1 MTGWRVIRRSCLARA
16 GVAALILLVMAVV
29 PAQPAPAQTPAQLSV
44 FVKNQP
50 FTGVSTLQA
59 GHLFLELGPLLRG
72 LGMGCA
78 VDGGVLV
85 IQAGQPANLPAAG
98 SVPTTF
104 SYAGKSLEP
113 VFVVPNGVYCVELYD
128 ITQLLGV
135 TYQYNRLSGI
145 LDVYTAPV
153 VPAPITTATTVPAPT
168 GSWNQND
175 NATGP
180 GNYDQYFTF
189 RDLQVQYDWDYS
201 GGYGG
206 YYPLYPPSAVPYAYD
221 TGYRRFRGG
230 HVTGSLL
237 NDYWKT
243 ARNIQVEVSAGG
255 TTSSFTIPLATPG
268 DYTGFSSPNFVT
280 GYDVMIGAPR
290 LRVTSVEWD
299 H

>member
-1 MTGWRVIRRSCLARA
+1 MTDWRLIRGRYVARA
-16 GVAALILLVMAVV
+16 GVAALVGLVMAAALVRPSAAENPV
-29 PAQPAPAQTPAQLSV
+29 QLSI

-50 FTGVSTLQA
+50 FAGVSTLQA

-72 LGMGCA
+72 LGLGCA
-78 VDGGVLV
+78 VEGGVLLV
-85 IQAGQPANLPAAG
+85 QSGQALNLPAAS
-98 SVPTTF
+98 SVPATF
-104 SYAGKSLEP
+104 SYGSKSLNP
-113 VFVVPNGVYCVELYD
+113 DFVVHNGTYCVELYD

-145 LDVYTAPV
+145 MDLYTAPAP
-153 VPAPITTATTVPAPT
+153 PAPPASVTTVPAPT

-175 NATGP
+175 NAAGP
-180 GNYDQYFTF
+180 TNYDQYFTF
-189 RDLQVQYDWDYS
+189 RDPQVQYDWDYQ

-206 YYPLYPPSAVPYAYD
+206 YYPLYPPYAVPYVYD

-243 ARNIQVEVSAGG
+243 ARNIQVEVIAGG
-255 TTSSFTIPLATPG
+255 TTSTFTIPMATPG

-280 GYDVMIGAPR
+280 GYDVMVGAPR